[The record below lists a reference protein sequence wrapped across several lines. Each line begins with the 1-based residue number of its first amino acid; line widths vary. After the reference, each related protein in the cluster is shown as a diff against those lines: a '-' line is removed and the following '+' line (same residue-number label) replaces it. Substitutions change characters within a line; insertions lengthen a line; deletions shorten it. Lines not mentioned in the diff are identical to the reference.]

1 MKNNLFSLQTSAGR
15 LLYRLEGDGYC
26 FYSIET
32 MRFFFL
38 DKITGFVLL
47 NHYKAMDNNQLR
59 KEIEN
64 FLGYP
69 ISDVIE
75 EIKKYYLDLIPKTLL
90 IS

>member
-1 MKNNLFSLQTSAGR
+1 MKNNLFSLRTSEGK
-15 LLYRLEGDGYC
+15 LLYRIEGHGYC
-26 FYSIET
+26 FYSVKA

-47 NHYKAMDNNQLR
+47 NHHKTIDNNQLQ

-64 FLGYP
+64 ALGYP

-75 EIKKYYLDLIPKTLL
+75 EIKRYYLNLIPKTLL